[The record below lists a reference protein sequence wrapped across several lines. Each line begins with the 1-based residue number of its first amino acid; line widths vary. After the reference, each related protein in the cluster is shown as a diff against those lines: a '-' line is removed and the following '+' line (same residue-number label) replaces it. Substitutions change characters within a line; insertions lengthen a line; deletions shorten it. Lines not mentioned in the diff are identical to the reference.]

1 MTVSLRAAAFAFF
14 FFFLMIRRPPRST
27 LFPYTTLF
35 RSALNGAGNIVR
47 GQIEAGARSRYDG
60 ARLSLQ
66 QAQMAMQVSQ
76 AQSDWQDAASH
87 AAALAALPQWAPR
100 ATGKIGRAHV

>member
-1 MTVSLRAAAFAFF
+1 
-14 FFFLMIRRPPRST
+14 MIRRPPRST

-35 RSALNGAGNIVR
+35 RS
-47 GQIEAGARSRYDG
+47 
-60 ARLSLQ
+60 
-66 QAQMAMQVSQ
+66 AMQVSQ

-100 ATGKIGRAHV
+100 ATGSLQAVPVGQLLNEQELWEAARQRLPVLVAAQAELDQLRHKVELERRRSEEH